1 MLLELKLIGTR
12 KIFQYSIT
20 NAHSSYMNNGSFF
33 LFIYF
38 IFYISNKNIL

>member
-20 NAHSSYMNNGSFF
+20 NAHSSYMNSGSFF
-33 LFIYF
+33 YLFF